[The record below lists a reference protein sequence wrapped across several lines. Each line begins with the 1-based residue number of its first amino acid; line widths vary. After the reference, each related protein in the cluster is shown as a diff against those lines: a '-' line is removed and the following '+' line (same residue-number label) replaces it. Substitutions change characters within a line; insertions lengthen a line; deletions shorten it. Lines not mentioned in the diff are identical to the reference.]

1 MKNHLRLQ
9 FILSKNA
16 ADDKTKKQNHTTSVA
31 QSNTIH
37 QLFLMCRECRLT
49 DAIQLLESLG
59 YYGETALF
67 VLAYIQYWEVA

>member
-9 FILSKNA
+9 LSISKFA
-16 ADDKTKKQNHTTSVA
+16 ADDKQDDVASVA

-37 QLFLMCRECRLT
+37 QLFLMCRECRLS
-49 DAIQLLESLG
+49 DAIQLLENCG